1 MNNPF
6 TFCIHSDCHNVFTFT
21 SGEVYLYII
30 IGIYFVNIIYHSSST
45 CSPSDVPY
53 GWQVFNFKEPYL
65 LEWTPQVQLF
75 SGP

>member
-21 SGEVYLYII
+21 SGETYLYII
-30 IGIYFVNIIYHSSST
+30 IGIYFVNIIL
-45 CSPSDVPY
+45 SDVPY
-53 GWQVFNFKEPYL
+53 GWQVFNFKVPFL
-65 LEWTPQVQLF
+65 LEWTPQLQLF